1 MLKKSLYFRKKE
13 SPPIEVLDSSEE
25 EEEEE
30 DVQVVGVVSKP
41 AIRGNYI
48 STSQKITWTRDLILE
63 IIGVKKLECSHP

>member
-1 MLKKSLYFRKKE
+1 VLKKSLYFRKKE
-13 SPPIEVLDSSEE
+13 SPPIEVLDSS
-25 EEEEE
+25 EEE

-48 STSQKITWTRDLILE
+48 STSQKITWSRDLILE

>member
-1 MLKKSLYFRKKE
+1 VLKKSSYSRKKE
-13 SPPIEVLDSSEE
+13 SPPIEVLDSS

-48 STSQKITWTRDLILE
+48 S
-63 IIGVKKLECSHP
+63 

>member
-13 SPPIEVLDSSEE
+13 SPPIEVLDSS
-25 EEEEE
+25 EEE

-48 STSQKITWTRDLILE
+48 STSQKITWTRDFILE
-63 IIGVKKLECSHP
+63 MIGVKKLECSHP